1 MREFLNP
8 FSRVC
13 LFWIAFRNSQMVV
26 LLEMQMRSIVSK
38 QVGSHQQVVFFFLTI
53 CSFIF
58 DYNKHCPPVNCYL
71 LREKMTRKKLA
82 TWGLLL
88 CFFFLAHLGQNC
100 SGVLTNLTVYK
111 QILLQ
116 GKAQG
121 CISGICSLA
130 NVVSPLAFSPLTG
143 SWKLIQLEALLG
155 ILMPI

>member
-1 MREFLNP
+1 
-8 FSRVC
+8 
-13 LFWIAFRNSQMVV
+13 MVV

-38 QVGSHQQVVFFFLTI
+38 QVGSHEQVVFFFLTI

-58 DYNKHCPPVNCYL
+58 DYNKHCLPVNCYV
-71 LREKMTRKKLA
+71 LREKMIREKTIRKKAYYLRI
-82 TWGLLL
+82 
-88 CFFFLAHLGQNC
+88 FFFVLAHLGQNC
-100 SGVLTNLTVYK
+100 SGVLTNLTVYL

-143 SWKLIQLEALLG
+143 S
-155 ILMPI
+155 